1 MTMNPELV
9 ALVRKRLLPL
19 FGKFGPH
26 PHKRRWQ
33 DGEPA
38 SYDPWWWP
46 ADPASTPA
54 HWGLSEEMSDE
65 FWSLCEVP
73 RRGKGFPGFTGSL
86 GAQAGCVLI
95 LGERPSFSQ
104 SYARA
109 VSRLHKRIL
118 LLAQIPEL
126 EPTAQQAGFHV
137 SDLIKIRGAGL
148 RDGLTREMV
157 QLSLECLNEEFQ
169 TLRPALVL
177 ITDMA
182 LNAMQATL
190 ADFGIEQALLLPVL
204 AHPCLVPVPH
214 WCNNLP
220 PAVWQG
226 QVRQHLQECGRH
238 RGSSRGASV

>member
-1 MTMNPELV
+1 
-9 ALVRKRLLPL
+9 LLPL
-19 FGKFGPH
+19 FGKFGTH

-46 ADPASTPA
+46 VDPASTPA
-54 HWGLSEEMSDE
+54 HWGLSEEMSEE

-73 RRGKGFPGFTGSL
+73 TKGKAFPGFTGSL

-118 LLAQIPEL
+118 LVAQIPEL
-126 EPTAQQAGFHV
+126 AGTAQRAGFHV
-137 SDLIKIRGAGL
+137 SDLIKIRGDGL
-148 RDGLTREMV
+148 RDGLTPEML
-157 QLSLECLNEEFQ
+157 QLSLECLNEELK
-169 TLRPALVL
+169 TLQPVLVL
-177 ITDMA
+177 TTDMA
-182 LNAMQATL
+182 LNAMQVAL
-190 ADFGIEQALLLPVL
+190 ADFGIDKTLLSPLL

-214 WCNNLP
+214 WCNKPP
-220 PAVWQG
+220 PAEWQDR
-226 QVRQHLQECGRH
+226 VRRHLQECARH
-238 RGSSRGASV
+238 LPECVRHQGSSRGASV